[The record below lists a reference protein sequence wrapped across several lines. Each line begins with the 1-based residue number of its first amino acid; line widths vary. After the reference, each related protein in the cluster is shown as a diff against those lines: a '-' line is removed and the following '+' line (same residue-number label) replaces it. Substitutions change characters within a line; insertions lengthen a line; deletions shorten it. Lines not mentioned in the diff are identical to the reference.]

1 MGPDI
6 STMPWS
12 LRLNGRNIVDTCQCL
27 YYILYSL
34 TLLVGDLILKIGH
47 GIHERFVQL

>member
-12 LRLNGRNIVDTCQCL
+12 LRLNGRNIVDTGQCL

-34 TLLVGDLILKIGH
+34 TLLVGDL
-47 GIHERFVQL
+47 